1 MIRGIITLLLLVIL
15 SVTPV
20 NAGQKWNN
28 NANHQD
34 ITGEIP
40 IGTAPA
46 NSTAAC
52 YKGRMEHDAAYL
64 YLCVDTN
71 TWKRATLATWSV
83 TDVLL
88 LSTGDKVLLSDG
100 TSNILIRP

>member
-1 MIRGIITLLLLVIL
+1 MIRGIIILLLLIL
-15 SVTPV
+15 SISPAS
-20 NAGQKWNN
+20 AGQKWNN

-46 NSTAAC
+46 NSTTAC
-52 YKGRMEHDAAYL
+52 YKGLMQFDASYL

-71 TWKRATLATWSV
+71 TWKRVAVATWAV

-88 LSTGDKVLLSDG
+88 LSGGVDKILLSDG